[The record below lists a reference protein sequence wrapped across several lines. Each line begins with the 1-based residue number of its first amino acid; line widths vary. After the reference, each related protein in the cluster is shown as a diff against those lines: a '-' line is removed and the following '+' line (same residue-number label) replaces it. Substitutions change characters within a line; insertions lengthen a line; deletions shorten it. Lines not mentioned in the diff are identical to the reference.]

1 MIRKLTQEEYN
12 NAADLSYQV
21 CMERNDFT
29 QEGIET
35 FKSFVYDTS
44 LMNTLDIYG
53 AFDNHLLIGIIGVH
67 RERQH
72 ISLFFVL
79 PHYHRRGI
87 GTLLFDYMMSNC
99 NFTYITVNSSTYA
112 ETFYTS
118 LGFKKVGEKE
128 INKGIVSIP
137 MERYNYCQ
145 SFKRDKMKKKIT
157 LCMVLS
163 TFIICAMLCLTN
175 CSNDDAPT
183 SVFTP
188 EALKQTTWQAQ
199 MTVYNIEDEIDYTKQ
214 SILQFTNE
222 SEGIYTRTN
231 EEDGYMWNTDFT
243 YQVNGKI
250 ITFDNIAGP
259 WTVLEYTGTHLVME
273 AYNPNKMVWTLEK
286 MY

>member
-99 NFTYITVNSSTYA
+99 NFTYITVNSSTNA

-137 MERYNYCQ
+137 MER
-145 SFKRDKMKKKIT
+145 
-157 LCMVLS
+157 
-163 TFIICAMLCLTN
+163 
-175 CSNDDAPT
+175 
-183 SVFTP
+183 
-188 EALKQTTWQAQ
+188 
-199 MTVYNIEDEIDYTKQ
+199 NI
-214 SILQFTNE
+214 
-222 SEGIYTRTN
+222 
-231 EEDGYMWNTDFT
+231 
-243 YQVNGKI
+243 
-250 ITFDNIAGP
+250 
-259 WTVLEYTGTHLVME
+259 
-273 AYNPNKMVWTLEK
+273 
-286 MY
+286 

>member
-1 MIRKLTQEEYN
+1 
-12 NAADLSYQV
+12 
-21 CMERNDFT
+21 
-29 QEGIET
+29 
-35 FKSFVYDTS
+35 
-44 LMNTLDIYG
+44 
-53 AFDNHLLIGIIGVH
+53 
-67 RERQH
+67 
-72 ISLFFVL
+72 
-79 PHYHRRGI
+79 
-87 GTLLFDYMMSNC
+87 
-99 NFTYITVNSSTYA
+99 
-112 ETFYTS
+112 
-118 LGFKKVGEKE
+118 
-128 INKGIVSIP
+128 
-137 MERYNYCQ
+137 
-145 SFKRDKMKKKIT
+145 MKKKIT

-175 CSNDDAPT
+175 CGNDDAPT

-222 SEGIYTRTN
+222 SKGIYTRTN

-259 WTVLEYTGTHLVME
+259 WTVMEYTGTHLVME

>member
-1 MIRKLTQEEYN
+1 
-12 NAADLSYQV
+12 
-21 CMERNDFT
+21 
-29 QEGIET
+29 
-35 FKSFVYDTS
+35 
-44 LMNTLDIYG
+44 
-53 AFDNHLLIGIIGVH
+53 
-67 RERQH
+67 
-72 ISLFFVL
+72 
-79 PHYHRRGI
+79 
-87 GTLLFDYMMSNC
+87 
-99 NFTYITVNSSTYA
+99 
-112 ETFYTS
+112 
-118 LGFKKVGEKE
+118 
-128 INKGIVSIP
+128 
-137 MERYNYCQ
+137 
-145 SFKRDKMKKKIT
+145 MKKKIT

-259 WTVLEYTGTHLVME
+259 WTVMEYTGTHLVME
-273 AYNPNKMVWTLEK
+273 AYNPCLLYTSSTVFLYKSLSSALSDCCAILILKSIFIFGFVSFRIIP
-286 MY
+286 YYH